1 MASPSK
7 TRRTVQ
13 SLERELQMLEMRK
26 MGYTYS
32 QIAERYNI
40 STPKAYRIVQR
51 AIERYRAKVIESAE
65 QLLQMEL
72 MRLDALLVTH
82 MPRALEGDHASTR
95 RVIEIIA
102 LRAKLLGLE
111 QTAMLPSDVTITLQ
125 YVSQEAAG

>member
-1 MASPSK
+1 M
-7 TRRTVQ
+7 
-13 SLERELQMLEMRK
+13 LEREAQMLEMRK

-32 QIAERYNI
+32 QIAERYKI

-51 AIERYRAKVIESAE
+51 AIDRYRAKVIESAE

-82 MPRALEGDHASTR
+82 MPRALDGDHQSAK

-102 LRAKLLGLE
+102 LQAKLLGLE
-111 QTAMLPSDVTITLQ
+111 HAAMLPADVTVTLQ
-125 YVSQEAAG
+125 YAASETAATG

>member
-1 MASPSK
+1 M
-7 TRRTVQ
+7 
-13 SLERELQMLEMRK
+13 LEREAQMLEMRK

-51 AIERYRAKVIESAE
+51 AIDRYRAKVIESAE

-82 MPRALEGDHASTR
+82 MPRALEGDQASTR
-95 RVIEIIA
+95 RVLEIIA
-102 LRAKLLGLE
+102 LQAKLLGLDHA
-111 QTAMLPSDVTITLQ
+111 AMLPADVTVTLQ
-125 YVSQEAAG
+125 YAASEATG